1 MFLAHTHVTICRSI
15 STLDPVGN
23 DFATVHY
30 DFENPIYQA
39 EDGSEEDC
47 EVPRELA
54 RLVLQ
59 KTIQPHEESLEIVN
73 LGTEI
78 NKREVRGFLGHSNYI
93 ARFIP
98 HLTATCKPIFK
109 LLKRKNQEM
118 FKIKHH
124 NSSPYRPKTNGAVE
138 AANNI
143 KKIIQK
149 MTVTYKDWHEM
160 LPFALHGYRTSVR
173 TSTGATPFSLVYGT
187 EAVLPVEVQIPSLRI
202 MKEAGLDEDEWIQ
215 TRLDQINLIDEKRL
229 AAVCHGQIYQKRM
242 TQAFNKKVKRRVYQI
257 GDLVIK
263 RIILP
268 QGDPRGKWTPTYEG
282 SFVVKKVSSGG
293 AMMLATMDGEEF
305 PHPVNADIVKK
316 YYA

>member
-23 DFATVHY
+23 DSATVHY

-47 EVPRELA
+47 EVPGELA
-54 RLVLQ
+54 RL
-59 KTIQPHEESLEIVN
+59 
-73 LGTEI
+73 
-78 NKREVRGFLGHSNYI
+78 
-93 ARFIP
+93 
-98 HLTATCKPIFK
+98 
-109 LLKRKNQEM
+109 

-124 NSSPYRPKTNGAVE
+124 NSSPYRPKMNGAVE
-138 AANNI
+138 AANKNI

-173 TSTGATPFSLVYGT
+173 TSTGATPFSLVYGM

-202 MKEAGLDEDEWIQ
+202 MKEAGLDEDKWIQ

-242 TQAFNKKVKRRVYQI
+242 TQAFNKRVKRQVYQI
-257 GDLVIK
+257 GDLVVK
-263 RIILP
+263 RITLP

-282 SFVVKKVSSGG
+282 PFVVKKVFSGG
-293 AMMLATMDGEEF
+293 AMILTTMDGEDF